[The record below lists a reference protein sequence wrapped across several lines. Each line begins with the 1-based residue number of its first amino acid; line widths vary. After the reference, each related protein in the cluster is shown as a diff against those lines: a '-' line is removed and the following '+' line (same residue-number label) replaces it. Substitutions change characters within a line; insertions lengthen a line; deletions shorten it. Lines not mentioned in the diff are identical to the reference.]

1 MIYFTIAIILS
12 KVATTLTQV
21 VLGWVLSPA
30 DFGVFSAATALAG
43 FLMVCR
49 EAGVRELLI
58 QRGPAGYD
66 DLIGP
71 GFWLAFW
78 YNVLVACIITA
89 VAFPIARYMDSP
101 PIAPILLV
109 LAWALPIGALGGI
122 LAAAMRVRLMFRDF
136 SSYMTTASLARQAA
150 TIALAF
156 SGFGV
161 MSMAWAAMLAAAVE
175 STTAFL
181 KLREKPWKKPAQVQ
195 RWWEI
200 LRESRWLMFAS
211 LANFAVDWG
220 PFLMLPLVTMATKT
234 VQGYFSFAWS
244 ITAQL
249 GILLAWGMM
258 LILTPVLAR
267 MNDDPQRQAGA
278 VIRALR
284 AVMML
289 GSVGCLALGAAMEP
303 LEHFVWKGKWEQSVF
318 PVLLLGVFFPWR
330 ITFGLTSALLQA
342 QGRFKRYAV
351 VTLFE
356 GLGLTLF
363 VTVAALIDPRPDML
377 AWGGGLWLA
386 VSRLVICVIEFRRM
400 GVSPRVTLGSTL
412 PAWTIALLSAALA
425 MAFDTFIVSPQ
436 LSQGGVGAQLPQRID
451 DLLRA
456 SLLGGLTVLLS
467 LLGYRIVLRR
477 HLEDALSIAPAKLQP
492 LARKLLRMPAPPNQ

>member
-30 DFGVFSAATALAG
+30 DFGIFSAATALAG

-78 YNVLVACIITA
+78 YNVLVACIISA
-89 VAFPIARYMDSP
+89 LAFPIARYLDAP

-109 LAWALPIGALGGI
+109 LAWTLPIGAVGGI
-122 LAAAMRVRLMFRDF
+122 LAASMRVRLMFRDF
-136 SSYMTTASLARQAA
+136 SSNMTTSSLARQAA
-150 TIALAF
+150 TIAFAF

-161 MSMAWAAMLAAAVE
+161 MSMAWAAMVASATE
-175 STTAFL
+175 SITAFL
-181 KLREKPWKKPAQVQ
+181 RMKEKPWRKPAQVR
-195 RWWEI
+195 RWLGI

-220 PFLMLPLVTMATKT
+220 PFLALPLLTMTSKT

-267 MNDDPQRQAGA
+267 MNDDRERQGA
-278 VIRALR
+278 AVVRALR

-303 LEHFVWKGKWEQSVF
+303 IEHFVWKGKWEQSVL

-351 VTLFE
+351 VTLIE
-356 GLGLTLF
+356 GAGLTLF
-363 VTVAALIDPRPDML
+363 VTIAALMDPRTDAL

-386 VSRLVICVIEFRRM
+386 ISRLVICIIEFRRM
-400 GVSPRVTLGSTL
+400 GVSARITLGSTL
-412 PAWTIALLSAALA
+412 PAWTIALVAAAAALA
-425 MAFDTFIVSPQ
+425 LDFLVIRPLLAP
-436 LSQGGVGAQLPQRID
+436 GGTLAHLPVRLA

-456 SLLGGLTVLLS
+456 GLLGGLTVLLS
-467 LLGYRIVLRR
+467 VLAYRIILRR

-492 LARKLLRMPAPPNQ
+492 LARKLLRMPAPTS